1 MKIKNIMFSGVA
13 AAIFAGVCGAADAA
27 TISLISKDYADTQ
40 LQAKLTAGDNIAI
53 ADDGK
58 TISATG
64 LIKTAE
70 LEAAVSALEAQINAK
85 ASSADMTTAQQDI
98 AAAEAAIELL
108 KSGKA
113 DKTTVEN
120 LQTAINNLG
129 DTYATDAEVE
139 GLINGVKALIPTKV
153 SAFENDAGYLVAS
166 DLGDYAKT
174 ADVNTALALKAD
186 ASALESAV
194 STLETEIAK
203 KAAQTDMTAAQ
214 TAINEAKD
222 AIEALKTGKADAST
236 VTNLQETVAN
246 LGQTYATD
254 AELSAAV
261 AAVEAKIPSLDDY
274 AKTADVAATYAT
286 QAYVGVIPSTATA
299 KDIVGYVQEKTSGIA
314 TSENLEELTGR
325 VATAETDIDSLESR
339 VSENETAI
347 AGKADSTK
355 VAEDIA
361 AAVAT
366 KADSTAVYTKT
377 EVDGKITTATADLA
391 TKTEMNAV
399 SAVANAAAVKADV
412 DAALENIYTKTEVD
426 SAIDAIE
433 EYDTALAGRV
443 TATEGKITT
452 LEGKVSTNEGA
463 ISTNAAAITAL
474 QNAGYVA
481 GTKTAG
487 SYLVNFDAAGNASYA
502 PVAILDAQ
510 GAPIDLTSG
519 AVK

>member
-153 SAFENDAGYLVAS
+153 SAFENDAGYLIS
-166 DLGDYAKT
+166 TDLADYAKT
-174 ADVNTALALKAD
+174 ADVNTEL
-186 ASALESAV
+186 
-194 STLETEIAK
+194 AK
-203 KAAQTDMTAAQ
+203 KADQSSLDSVSA
-214 TAINEAKD
+214 
-222 AIEALKTGKADAST
+222 
-236 VTNLQETVAN
+236 VAN
-246 LGQTYATD
+246 
-254 AELSAAV
+254 AA
-261 AAVEAKIPSLDDY
+261 A
-274 AKTADVAATYAT
+274 AKT
-286 QAYVGVIPSTATA
+286 YV
-299 KDIVGYVQEKTSGIA
+299 D
-314 TSENLEELTGR
+314 EEL
-325 VATAETDIDSLESR
+325 AK
-339 VSENETAI
+339 
-347 AGKADSTK
+347 KAN
-355 VAEDIA
+355 A
-361 AAVAT
+361 A
-366 KADSTAVYTKT
+366 DVYTKT
-377 EVDGKITTATADLA
+377 EVNATVETLATKAEVGKTKDDLQAAIDKVQAGDIELTNYYTKTETDNELAKKADATTVTTDIAAALAEAKQYADTNDADTVYDDTKVKADIASNKAAIEGLQGAGYQTATDVEGKITTATSTLA
-391 TKTEMNAV
+391 TKAEVNAV
-399 SAVANAAAVKADV
+399 DAIARAAAVKADV
-412 DAALENIYTKTEVD
+412 DAAMALKAD
-426 SAIDAIE
+426 ASAIADMATNASVEQAITDLDLANTYAAKSYEARVEANEKAIATNTSGVAANKAATETNAGAIE
-433 EYDTALAGRV
+433 V
-443 TATEGKITT
+443 
-452 LEGKVSTNEGA
+452 
-463 ISTNAAAITAL
+463 L
-474 QNAGYVA
+474 QKAGYVVGA
-481 GTKTAG
+481 KTTG
-487 SYLVNFDAAGNASYA
+487 SYLVNFDANGVASYA
-502 PVAILDAQ
+502 AVQILDEN
-510 GAPIDLTSG
+510 GAPIDLTTG